1 LFFGGAADAR
11 FLTRPGCRAAEKQK
25 ERTRF
30 ALRSINRQP
39 LTGFGTRLHVL
50 PWLAWLLLFLRLAAP
65 LHAQQSALE
74 EGPTRFCAMDIFID
88 SKSAP
93 LAAWQIEFAAT
104 NGLAKIVGI
113 EGGEAGPFHN
123 PPFYDPKAIQNDR
136 VIIAAFST
144 ELSTKLPAGKTR
156 VATIHLQITGTA
168 QPQFELKL
176 QAAADPDGKKIPVEI
191 SFEERK
197 KS

>member
-1 LFFGGAADAR
+1 MPRFEPARMGARTALSAQKSAFVAR
-11 FLTRPGCRAAEKQK
+11 TGLP
-25 ERTRF
+25 
-30 ALRSINRQP
+30 AL
-39 LTGFGTRLHVL
+39 
-50 PWLAWLLLFLRLAAP
+50 LAWLLFFLRLAAP

-88 SKSAP
+88 SRGAP

-104 NGLAKIVGI
+104 NGVAKIVGI
-113 EGGEAGPFHN
+113 EGGESGPFGN

-144 ELSTKLPAGKTR
+144 APATKLPTGKTR
-156 VATIHLQITGTA
+156 VATIHMQITGA
-168 QPQFELKL
+168 VQPQFELKL
-176 QAAADPDGKKIPVEI
+176 QAAADPDGKQIPGEA

-197 KS
+197 KR

>member
-1 LFFGGAADAR
+1 LSAR
-11 FLTRPGCRAAEKQK
+11 ESS
-25 ERTRF
+25 
-30 ALRSINRQP
+30 AL
-39 LTGFGTRLHVL
+39 LV
-50 PWLAWLLLFLRLAAP
+50 WLLFFLRLAVP
-65 LHAQQSALE
+65 LYAQQSALE
-74 EGPTRFCAMDIFID
+74 EGRTRFCAMDIFID
-88 SKSAP
+88 SKGAP

-113 EGGEAGPFHN
+113 EGGETEPFRN

-144 ELSTKLPAGKTR
+144 EPASALPTGKTR
-156 VATIHLQITGTA
+156 VATIHLQITGTV

-176 QAAADPDGKKIPVEI
+176 QAAADPKEKKIPAEV
-191 SFEERK
+191 SLEERK